1 MTALAVLGLEVRSNQ
16 VRQAKGDLD
25 KLSTSARAA
34 AGSSDALA
42 SASNRVETGAR
53 GAAAAT
59 QSQAAATR
67 ALRVSSNMLAFRQR
81 QLAVQSLD
89 VAQSLAL
96 GMPPMMVAIQQGG
109 QIAGIYAGQGGV
121 AGAFKEAAG
130 AVGRFARAHPVA
142 IAATIA
148 LGAATFGLRNEIN
161 AASDVTVGF
170 GDIFMATMQE
180 LAAGAMS
187 VAGPAISSLGTLFAT
202 VSNGILDGIKLV
214 GNSIINTF
222 EFAIKSVVAMWNGL
236 PAAFSDLGVRAAQ
249 GLIDKIVNMAREA
262 VSIYNGMMASL
273 GLHDMQAG
281 SPHSVVP
288 GYTIPNA
295 NEGAAA
301 SLMGGLSESYAD
313 TFSNDRVGDFLD
325 RVSERAVT
333 LARSA
338 DDAADA
344 VGRAGREAA
353 NASAPMDL
361 LGNSMQAANDNMA
374 SWKQTF
380 TGFFSDF
387 SSQLQQGASVWD
399 AFKSAGMNAL
409 NNIASKLVDM
419 ASQNLFGGLFG
430 GGGGGFLSGLFGSIP
445 GFANG
450 TLSAPGGLAMVGE
463 RGPELVNLPRGS
475 QVFPNHALGGA
486 SSQSLSIRVINQGEP
501 VEARVGQ
508 QRQTNDGLQLDVI
521 IDQIGAQKMATPGSN
536 MNKTLKSMGA
546 GFPLR

>member
-59 QSQAAATR
+59 QAQAAATR

-374 SWKQTF
+374 SWEQTF

-387 SSQLQQGASVWD
+387 NSQLQQGASAWD
-399 AFKSAGMNAL
+399 AFKSAGMDAL
-409 NNIASKLVDM
+409 KNLASALLN
-419 ASQNLFGGLFG
+419 SSLSNLFQAMPGMGG
-430 GGGGGFLSGLFGSIP
+430 GGGGGFFSGLMGSFG
-445 GFANG
+445 GMFANG
-450 TLSAPGGLAMVGE
+450 G
-463 RGPELVNLPRGS
+463 NL
-475 QVFPNHALGGA
+475 
-486 SSQSLSIRVINQGEP
+486 
-501 VEARVGQ
+501 
-508 QRQTNDGLQLDVI
+508 
-521 IDQIGAQKMATPGSN
+521 
-536 MNKTLKSMGA
+536 GA
-546 GFPLR
+546 GQWGIAGESGGMQHAEVIHGPAGITPVRNLMAANSNSNVGVSVIRLELSGDLDARIQSQAADVSVQVVKAIGPGIAVDAVKENRYSGAA